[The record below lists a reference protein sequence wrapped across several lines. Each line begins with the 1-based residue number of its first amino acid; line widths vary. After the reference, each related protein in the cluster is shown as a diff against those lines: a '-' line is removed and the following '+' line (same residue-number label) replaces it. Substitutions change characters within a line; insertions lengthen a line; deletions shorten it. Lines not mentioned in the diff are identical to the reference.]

1 MAASSAGHAQSRTRS
16 PIWRRDSS
24 QSRASRG
31 QVVAAILRTAWRIR
45 PERLDVAPKS
55 IEEALPLLLA
65 PSGLAALA
73 WWRFR
78 HSDGA
83 ARAPAPLE
91 TERGLLASQAFL
103 HRRDLQRAVLRL
115 RNADVE
121 PILVKG
127 WAIGRF
133 YPDPPMRPS
142 GDLDLCVR
150 EADFG
155 AARQAL
161 SREADLPVDLHRG
174 FATLDEESERLLFH
188 RSRVVDCQGIPVRVL
203 APEDHF
209 RVLCTHMLRHGV
221 SRPLWLCDV
230 ALALESRAPSFDWAR
245 CLGPHRQVAEW
256 VTCAI
261 GLAHRLLGAR
271 IDDTPLRSAATQLPP
286 WLVPTVLRQWGRQ
299 HRALRP
305 LADHRGHPLRLLAE
319 MAAHWPNG
327 VQATVSL
334 RQSPGVG
341 SPLPYQIAASL
352 HGLMRFARGA
362 VRWRARG

>member
-1 MAASSAGHAQSRTRS
+1 V
-16 PIWRRDSS
+16 RDSRR
-24 QSRASRG
+24 SRASRG
-31 QVVAAILRTAWRIR
+31 QAVAGILRTAWRLR
-45 PERLDVAPKS
+45 PEPLDVPPDRVQ
-55 IEEALPLLLA
+55 EALPLLLA

-78 HSDGA
+78 HSD
-83 ARAPAPLE
+83 RSAPAPLE

-103 HRRDLQRAVLRL
+103 HRRDLQRAVARL
-115 RNADVE
+115 RDADVE
-121 PILVKG
+121 PVLVKG
-127 WAIGRF
+127 WAIGRL

-161 SREADLPVDLHRG
+161 SGEVDLPVDLHRG
-174 FATLDEESERLLFH
+174 FGTLDEESERLLFH
-188 RSRVVDCQGIPVRVL
+188 RSTLVDCHGTPVRVL
-203 APEDHF
+203 APEDHL
-209 RVLCTHMLRHGV
+209 RVLCTHMLRHGA

-230 ALALESRAPSFDWAR
+230 ALALEARLPSFDWAL
-245 CLGPHRQVAEW
+245 CLGPRRQVAEW
-256 VTCAI
+256 VICAI

-271 IDDTPLRSAATQLPP
+271 IDDTPLRTAAAQLPS
-286 WLVPTVLRQWGRQ
+286 WLVPTVMRQWGRQ

-305 LADHRGHPLRLLAE
+305 LADLRGRPLRLLAE
-319 MAAHWPNG
+319 TAAHWPNG
-327 VQATVSL
+327 VQAAVAL
-334 RQSPGVG
+334 RRSPPVR

-362 VRWRARG
+362 VGWRASD

>member
-1 MAASSAGHAQSRTRS
+1 MAARSAGGARPRKRS
-16 PIWRRDSS
+16 AIWRRDSWKA
-24 QSRASRG
+24 RASRG
-31 QVVAAILRTAWRIR
+31 QGVAAILRTAWRVR
-45 PERLDVAPKS
+45 PEPLDVAPES
-55 IEEALPLLLA
+55 LEEALPLLVA

-83 ARAPAPLE
+83 APAALE

-103 HRRDLQRAVLRL
+103 HRLDLQQAVARL
-115 RNADVE
+115 RDADVE

-161 SREADLPVDLHRG
+161 SRAVDLPVDLHRG

-188 RSRVVDCQGIPVRVL
+188 RSTLVDCHGSPVRVL
-203 APEDHF
+203 APEDHL

-230 ALALESRAPSFDWAR
+230 ALALESRPASFDWAR
-245 CLGPHRQVAEW
+245 CLGPRRRVAEW

-271 IDDTPLRSAATQLPP
+271 IDDTPLRVSATRLPP

-319 MAAHWPNG
+319 TAAHWPNG
-327 VQATVSL
+327 VQATVAL

-362 VRWRARG
+362 VRRRAGD